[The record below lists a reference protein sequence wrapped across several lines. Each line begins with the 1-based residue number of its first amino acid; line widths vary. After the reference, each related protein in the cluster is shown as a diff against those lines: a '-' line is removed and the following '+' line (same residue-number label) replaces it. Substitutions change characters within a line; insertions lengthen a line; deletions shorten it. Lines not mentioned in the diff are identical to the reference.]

1 MIDKF
6 FDTPEAAVA
15 DVHDGAT
22 VLISGFGGAGMPT
35 ELIHALID
43 QGARE
48 LTVVSNNA
56 GNRETGLAAL
66 VKAGRVRKVICSFPK
81 ASHSWVFDELYR
93 QGRIELECVPQG
105 TIAERL
111 RAAGAGLGGF
121 FTPTAYGTELA
132 RGKETRIINGRG
144 HVFEE
149 PLHGDFALVKADRS
163 DRWGNLTYNMSARN
177 FGPIMCMAAKTTIV
191 QVRAKAELGEL
202 PPEAVV
208 TPGIFVKRV
217 TEVPNAAFSS

>member
-6 FDTPEAAVA
+6 IDTPAAAVA
-15 DVHDGAT
+15 DIHDGAT

-43 QGARE
+43 QGARD

-56 GNRETGLAAL
+56 GNRDTGLAAL
-66 VKAGRVRKVICSFPK
+66 IKAGRVRKVICSFPK
-81 ASHSWVFDELYR
+81 ASHSWVFDAFYR
-93 QGRIELECVPQG
+93 EGRIDLECVPQG

-121 FTPTAYGTELA
+121 FTPTAYGTDLA

-149 PLHGDFALVKADRS
+149 PLHGDFALVKADRG

>member
-6 FDTPEAAVA
+6 IDTPAAAVA
-15 DVHDGAT
+15 DIHDGAT

-43 QGARE
+43 QGARD

-56 GNRETGLAAL
+56 GNHETGLAAL

-81 ASHSWVFDELYR
+81 ASHSWVFDALYR
-93 QGRIELECVPQG
+93 EGRIELECVPQG

-121 FTPTAYGTELA
+121 FT
-132 RGKETRIINGRG
+132 
-144 HVFEE
+144 
-149 PLHGDFALVKADRS
+149 
-163 DRWGNLTYNMSARN
+163 
-177 FGPIMCMAAKTTIV
+177 TTIV

>member
-1 MIDKF
+1 MINKF
-6 FDTPEAAVA
+6 IDTPEAAVA
-15 DVHDGAT
+15 DIHDGAT

-93 QGRIELECVPQG
+93 QGRIDLECVPQG

-132 RGKETRIINGRG
+132 RGKETRMINGRG

-149 PLHGDFALVKADRS
+149 PLHGDFALVKADRG

-191 QVRAKAELGEL
+191 QVRARAELGEL
-202 PPEAVV
+202 QPEAVV
-208 TPGIFVKRV
+208 TPGIFVTRI

>member
-6 FDTPEAAVA
+6 IDTPAAAVA
-15 DVHDGAT
+15 DIHDGAT

-43 QGARE
+43 QGARD

-56 GNRETGLAAL
+56 GNHETGLAAL
-66 VKAGRVRKVICSFPK
+66 VKARRVRKVICSFPK
-81 ASHSWVFDELYR
+81 ASHSWVFDALYR
-93 QGRIELECVPQG
+93 EGAIELECVPQG

-121 FTPTAYGTELA
+121 FTPTAYGTELG

-149 PLHGDFALVKADRS
+149 PLHGDFALVKADRG

-177 FGPIMCMAAKTTIV
+177 FGPIMCMAARTTIV

>member
-6 FDTPEAAVA
+6 FDTPKAAVA

-149 PLHGDFALVKADRS
+149 PLHGDFALVKADRG

>member
-6 FDTPEAAVA
+6 IDTPQAVVA
-15 DVHDGAT
+15 DVHDGAI

-149 PLHGDFALVKADRS
+149 PLHGDFALVKADRG

>member
-1 MIDKF
+1 MINKF
-6 FDTPEAAVA
+6 IDTPEAAVA
-15 DVHDGAT
+15 DIHDGAT

-149 PLHGDFALVKADRS
+149 PLHGDFALVKADRG

-208 TPGIFVKRV
+208 TPGIFVKRI

>member
-6 FDTPEAAVA
+6 MDSPEAAVA

-22 VLISGFGGAGMPT
+22 VLIGGFGGAGMPT

-43 QGARE
+43 QGARG

-56 GNRETGLAAL
+56 GNRDTGLAAL
-66 VKAGRVRKVICSFPK
+66 IKAGRVRKVICSFPK
-81 ASHSWVFDELYR
+81 ASHSWVFDEFYR
-93 QGRIELECVPQG
+93 EGRIELECVPQG

-132 RGKETRIINGRG
+132 EGKETRIIDGRG
-144 HVFEE
+144 HVFEM
-149 PLHGDFALVKADRS
+149 PLRSDFALVKADRA
-163 DRWGNLTYNMSARN
+163 DRWGNLTYNKSARN
-177 FGPIMCMAAKTTIV
+177 FGPVMCMAARITIA
-191 QVRAKAELGEL
+191 QVRARAALGEL
-202 PPEAVV
+202 SPEAIV
-208 TPGIFVKRV
+208 TPGIFVQRVAQV
-217 TEVPNAAFSS
+217 TESAFSS

>member
-6 FDTPEAAVA
+6 LESPDAAVA

-22 VLISGFGGAGMPT
+22 ILIGGFGGAGMPT
-35 ELIHALID
+35 ELIQALIT
-43 QGARE
+43 QGARD

-56 GNRETGLAAL
+56 GNHETGLAAL
-66 VKAGRVRKVICSFPK
+66 IKAGRVRRVICSFPK

-121 FTPTAYGTELA
+121 YTPTAYGTDLA
-132 RGKETRIINGRG
+132 AGKETREIDGR
-144 HVFEE
+144 HYVFEK
-149 PLHGDFALVKADRS
+149 PLHGDFALVKAELA
-163 DRWGNLTYNMSARN
+163 DRWGNLTYNKTARN
-177 FGPIMCMAAKTTIV
+177 FGPIMCMAAKTTVV
-191 QVRAKAELGEL
+191 QVRARVELGEL
-202 PPEAVV
+202 PPESVV
-208 TPGIFVKRV
+208 TPGIFVQRV
-217 TEVPNAAFSS
+217 AIVEHPSFSS

>member
-1 MIDKF
+1 MINKF
-6 FDTPEAAVA
+6 IDTPEAAVA
-15 DVHDGAT
+15 DIHDGAT

-66 VKAGRVRKVICSFPK
+66 VKAGRVCKVICSFPK

-132 RGKETRIINGRG
+132 RGKETRMINGRG

-149 PLHGDFALVKADRS
+149 PLHGDFALVKADRG

-177 FGPIMCMAAKTTIV
+177 FGPIMCMAARTTIV
-191 QVRAKAELGEL
+191 QVRAKADLGEL

-208 TPGIFVKRV
+208 TPGIFVKRI

>member
-6 FDTPEAAVA
+6 YDTPETAVA

-35 ELIHALID
+35 ELIHALIA

-56 GNRETGLAAL
+56 GNHETALAAL
-66 VKAGRVRKVICSFPK
+66 IKAGRVRKVICSFPK
-81 ASHSWVFDELYR
+81 ASHSWVFDEFYR

-121 FTPTAYGTELA
+121 YTPTAYGTELA
-132 RGKETRIINGRG
+132 RGKETRMIDGRG
-144 HVFEE
+144 HVFEQ
-149 PLHGDFALVKADRS
+149 PLHGDFALVKADLA
-163 DRWGNLTYNMSARN
+163 DRWGNLTYNKSARN
-177 FGPIMCMAAKTTIV
+177 FGPVMCMAARTAIV
-191 QVRAKAELGEL
+191 QVRAKVALGEL
-202 PPEAVV
+202 SPEAVV

-217 TEVPNAAFSS
+217 TQVANAAFSS

>member
-6 FDTPEAAVA
+6 IDTPEAAVA
-15 DVHDGAT
+15 DVHDGAI

-149 PLHGDFALVKADRS
+149 PLHGDFALVKADRG

-177 FGPIMCMAAKTTIV
+177 FGPIMCMAARTTIV

>member
-6 FDTPEAAVA
+6 IDTPEAAVA
-15 DVHDGAT
+15 DVHDGAI

-149 PLHGDFALVKADRS
+149 PLHGDFALVKADRG

-191 QVRAKAELGEL
+191 QVRTKAELGEL